1 MINLWYEES
10 YWSHSG
16 GRVSGPEKVV
26 KGTIDALKEEGIDFC
41 INQDEYKNNFLFQY
55 QHEIAHKKHEQLEHE
70 SCLIGPQVWPF
81 DNYGN
86 FLKENTDFYKKI
98 ITPSNWVRDLFVN
111 KLGFPSEKVA
121 VWAAPIKTP
130 EVVDDISIDCLIY
143 YKNRPL
149 EHLEKVKSF
158 LSTKG
163 LTFNELRYGNYSQDE
178 FKNNLSKVR
187 FCIII
192 DSTESQ
198 GIAIQEMM
206 SLGKPL
212 LVWDVKLWDYMGQD
226 YIVPSTSVPYWSEH
240 CGEKIYSFNEM
251 EFTFDKF
258 YDKIDTYDS
267 KRLFDEELSYN
278 VSVKKLLSL
287 FGE

>member
-26 KGTIDALKEEGIDFC
+26 KGTIDALKEEEIDFC

-163 LTFNELRYGNYSQDE
+163 LTFNELIYGNYSQDE

-198 GIAIQEMM
+198 GIAIQEMI

-240 CGEKIYSFNEM
+240 CGEKFYSFNEM